1 MNKKTIIIVSII
13 LIITFLTGIILFIK
27 PFESKEYKLF
37 NSTVKECLES
47 TNLNNYI
54 KKNDTTIKYV
64 NDSYI
69 SKYDDFE
76 YYNSF
81 YDSINN
87 EIIIKYNEDK
97 EYMKTEIYCA
107 LGSMIYNNFNSSE
120 KNDFTKIFDKR
131 FNFIANYEIHK
142 NVKIDSYFY
151 ICYSTTFTT
160 MYYIYTQD
168 KNWMKNNYKDIYEYF
183 NNIEK
188 EIL

>member
-27 PFESKEYKLF
+27 PFESKEDKLF

-54 KKNDTTIKYV
+54 KKNDTIIKYV
-64 NDSYI
+64 DDSYT

-76 YYNSF
+76 YFNSF
-81 YDSINN
+81 YDDINN
-87 EIIIKYNEDK
+87 EIIIKYNKNK
-97 EYMKTEIYCA
+97 ECMKKEIYCA

-120 KNDFTKIFDKR
+120 KNDFAKIFDKR

-142 NVKIDSYFY
+142 NVKINSYFY
-151 ICYSTTFTT
+151 LCYSTTFTT